1 MRNLWYFIY
10 IACLRFT
17 PERYRPYSL
26 FFPKLRQLLVRQF
39 ATQAAHNIV
48 VKHNADI
55 SPNIRIGSRSELGTR
70 CLIQANV
77 SIGDDVMMGPDVK
90 IYSRNH
96 GHERTDI
103 PMMDQGQIEKTTHI
117 GNDVWLGAN
126 CLIMP
131 GVRVGNHCIIAAG
144 AVVTKDTP
152 DYAIMGG
159 SPARV
164 VKMRNQ

>member
-1 MRNLWYFIY
+1 
-10 IACLRFT
+10 
-17 PERYRPYSL
+17 
-26 FFPKLRQLLVRQF
+26 
-39 ATQAAHNIV
+39 
-48 VKHNADI
+48 
-55 SPNIRIGSRSELGTR
+55 
-70 CLIQANV
+70 
-77 SIGDDVMMGPDVK
+77 
-90 IYSRNH
+90 
-96 GHERTDI
+96 
-103 PMMDQGQIEKTTHI
+103 MMDQGQIEKTTHI